1 MYLQEMK
8 RSEFLRLMGATT
20 VAAAL
25 SDFRA
30 ISQTV
35 EALGVVGAP
44 PLGLRYLRMA
54 GRETPTESASSC
66 MFTLLPW
73 ALLPFMRYARR
84 LRKMSF
90 MVSSPAVGTKVSA
103 ASNTR
108 SRLCLGSLG
117 GLGSR
122 GGLGSA
128 PRC

>member
-1 MYLQEMK
+1 M
-8 RSEFLRLMGATT
+8 
-20 VAAAL
+20 
-25 SDFRA
+25 
-30 ISQTV
+30 

-122 GGLGSA
+122 GGLGSLGGFGA
-128 PRC
+128 LTGRSLTLRSLDALGASVSGALFSSMATPP